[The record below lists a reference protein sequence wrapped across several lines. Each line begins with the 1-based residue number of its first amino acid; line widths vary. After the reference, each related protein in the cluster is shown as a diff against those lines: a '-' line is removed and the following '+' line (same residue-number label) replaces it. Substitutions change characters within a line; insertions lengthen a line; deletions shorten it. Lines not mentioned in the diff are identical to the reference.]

1 MHLRRRKVKC
11 VESSATAWPSPVT
24 IGQSSG
30 VDAGHLNLDRSSPAN
45 LQSAV
50 LTHRLTA
57 RHVKWLSDVVST
69 PPFVSAKPGH
79 AQGERGIASG

>member
-1 MHLRRRKVKC
+1 V
-11 VESSATAWPSPVT
+11 
-24 IGQSSG
+24 
-30 VDAGHLNLDRSSPAN
+30 NLDRSSPAN

-69 PPFVSAKPGH
+69 TPFVSVKPGH
-79 AQGERGIASG
+79 AHALVLSPDHLPLALMHRPVMTVAEEYQVVEIGVALARPT